1 MSRGSVLVVDD
12 DVAVARVMG
21 ALLEQAGHKVEVSS
35 SGEKALEILAERP
48 FDVVVTDQAMPGMDG
63 LELLTRVHER
73 WPEIPVVMV
82 TAHGTVQLA
91 VEAMKRGCADFMV
104 KPVDR
109 EQLLFVVQ
117 KELHKSARDLPA
129 ATDAAAGFVGS
140 SSAMKEVHA
149 LVKRAAPGTAT
160 VLVRG
165 ESGTGKELI
174 AREIHEQSPRGKGP
188 FVKLHCAALPETLLE
203 SELFGY
209 EKGAFTGAAAR
220 KPGRVELAQG
230 GTLFLDEIG
239 DVTPAVQVKL
249 LRLLQEKEFERL
261 GSTQT
266 LKADVRFVAATHRP
280 LEQMV
285 KAGQFREDLFYRLA
299 VVPILLPPLRNR
311 PEDIEPLVSHFCT
324 VHGEANGRKGI
335 IIEPDAVAILRAQPW
350 PGNVRQLQNFVE
362 RLVVLSD
369 GMTIGARDVE
379 RELGRQVAPA
389 LAPEPTSPFATAAVP
404 SSPGT
409 PGASGAEPGT
419 ATLEDQRRQ
428 AEKQALLA
436 ALAQAKDNRTL
447 AAKLLGI
454 SRRTLYNKLEELGLL

>member
-1 MSRGSVLVVDD
+1 PPGDGRARGRLRADKQGGVGYRHPPLLPRVLLKPMSPTTRGSVLVVDD
-12 DVAVARVMG
+12 DVAVARVMS
-21 ALLEQAGHKVEVSS
+21 ALLEQAGHRVEVSS
-35 SGEKALEILAERP
+35 SGEAALAILAERP

-63 LELLTRVHER
+63 LELLTRVHQR

-117 KELHKSARDLPA
+117 KELQKGARDLPV

-160 VLVRG
+160 VLIRG

-174 AREIHEQSPRGKGP
+174 AREIHEQSPRSKGP
-188 FVKLHCAALPETLLE
+188 LVKLHCAALPETLLE

-220 KPGRVELAQG
+220 KPGRVELAQN

-261 GSTQT
+261 G
-266 LKADVRFVAATHRP
+266 
-280 LEQMV
+280 
-285 KAGQFREDLFYRLA
+285 
-299 VVPILLPPLRNR
+299 
-311 PEDIEPLVSHFCT
+311 
-324 VHGEANGRKGI
+324 
-335 IIEPDAVAILRAQPW
+335 
-350 PGNVRQLQNFVE
+350 
-362 RLVVLSD
+362 
-369 GMTIGARDVE
+369 
-379 RELGRQVAPA
+379 
-389 LAPEPTSPFATAAVP
+389 
-404 SSPGT
+404 
-409 PGASGAEPGT
+409 
-419 ATLEDQRRQ
+419 
-428 AEKQALLA
+428 
-436 ALAQAKDNRTL
+436 
-447 AAKLLGI
+447 
-454 SRRTLYNKLEELGLL
+454 

>member
-1 MSRGSVLVVDD
+1 MSRGFVLVVDE
-12 DVAVARVMG
+12 DVSVARVMG
-21 ALLEQAGHKVEVSS
+21 ALLEQAGLKVELSS
-35 SGEKALEILAERP
+35 SGESALEILAERP

-129 ATDAAAGFVGS
+129 STDAAAGFVGS

-174 AREIHEQSPRGKGP
+174 AREIHEQSPRSKGP

-220 KPGRVELAQG
+220 KPGRVELAQN

-299 VVPILLPPLRNR
+299 VVPILLPPLRAR
-311 PEDIEPLVSHFCT
+311 PEDVEPLARHFCT

-335 IIEPDAVAILRAQPW
+335 MLEPAAIEILRAQGW

-369 GMTIGARDVE
+369 GLTIGAADVE
-379 RELGRQVAPA
+379 RELSRQVAPVVGPPA
-389 LAPEPTSPFATAAVP
+389 D
-404 SSPGT
+404 
-409 PGASGAEPGT
+409 PGATPAPPPTGPGEPG
-419 ATLEDQRRQ
+419 APTLEGQRKQ
-428 AEKQALLA
+428 AEKQALLS
-436 ALAQAKDNRTL
+436 ALSQAKDNRTL

-454 SRRTLYNKLEELGLL
+454 SRRTLYNKLEEFGLL

>member
-1 MSRGSVLVVDD
+1 MSRGTVLVVDD

-21 ALLEQAGHKVEVSS
+21 ALLEQAGLKAEVTS
-35 SGEKALEILAERP
+35 SGEQALEILAERP

-109 EQLLFVVQ
+109 EQLLFVVE

-129 ATDAAAGFVGS
+129 ALGAAAGSVGS
-140 SSAMKEVHA
+140 SAAMQEVHA

-174 AREIHEQSPRGKGP
+174 AREIHELSPRSKGP

-266 LKADVRFVAATHRP
+266 LKADVRFVAATHRQ

-299 VVPILLPPLRNR
+299 VVPILLPPLRAR
-311 PEDIEPLVSHFCT
+311 PEDVEPLARHFCA
-324 VHGEANGRKGI
+324 VHGETNGRKGI
-335 IIEPDAVAILRAQPW
+335 TLEPEAIAVLRAQSW

-369 GMTIGARDVE
+369 GLTIGARDVE

-389 LAPEPTSPFATAAVP
+389 LGPAPEQGAVP
-404 SSPGT
+404 PAPAA
-409 PGASGAEPGT
+409 PGAGEPGT
-419 ATLEDQRRQ
+419 LEGQRKQ
-428 AEKQALLA
+428 AEKQALMA
-436 ALAQAKDNRTL
+436 ALTQAKDNRTL

-454 SRRTLYNKLEELGLL
+454 SRRTLYNKLEEFGLL

>member
-1 MSRGSVLVVDD
+1 MSPTTRGSILVVDD

-21 ALLEQAGHKVEVSS
+21 ALLEQAGHRVEVAS
-35 SGEKALEILAERP
+35 SGERALEILAERP
-48 FDVVVTDQAMPGMDG
+48 FDVVVTDQTMPGMDG
-63 LELLTRVHER
+63 LELLARVRDR

-129 ATDAAAGFVGS
+129 PPTDTAVGSVGS
-140 SSAMKEVHA
+140 SAAMKEVHA

-160 VLVRG
+160 VLIRG

-174 AREIHEQSPRGKGP
+174 AREIHEQSPRSKGP

-239 DVTPAVQVKL
+239 DVSPAVQVKL

-299 VVPILLPPLRNR
+299 VVPILLPPLRAR
-311 PEDIEPLVSHFCT
+311 AEDVEALAKHFCT
-324 VHGEANGRKGI
+324 VHGEANARKGI
-335 IIEPDAVAILRAQPW
+335 ALEPAAIDILRAQSW

-362 RLVVLSD
+362 RLVVLSE
-369 GMTIGARDVE
+369 GLTIGAADVE
-379 RELGRQVAPA
+379 RELARQVAPA
-389 LAPEPTSPFATAAVP
+389 TGQALESSATPVATPF
-404 SSPGT
+404 
-409 PGASGAEPGT
+409 PGATEAAAP
-419 ATLEDQRRQ
+419 TLEGQRKQ

-454 SRRTLYNKLEELGLL
+454 SRRTLYNKLEEFGLL

>member
-35 SGEKALEILAERP
+35 SGERALEILAERP

-63 LELLTRVHER
+63 LELLTRVHQR

-117 KELHKSARDLPA
+117 KELQKGARDLPV
-129 ATDAAAGFVGS
+129 ATDKAAGFVGS

-174 AREIHEQSPRGKGP
+174 AREIHEQSPRSKGP

-220 KPGRVELAQG
+220 KPGRVELAQN

-261 GSTQT
+261 GGTQT
-266 LKADVRFVAATHRP
+266 LKADIRFVAATHRP

-285 KAGQFREDLFYRLA
+285 KASQFREDLFYRLA
-299 VVPILLPPLRNR
+299 VVPILLPPLRAR
-311 PEDIEPLVSHFCT
+311 PEDVEPLARHFCT
-324 VHGEANGRKGI
+324 VHGEANGRKGLAFEPAA
-335 IIEPDAVAILRAQPW
+335 IEVLKTQSW

-369 GMTIGARDVE
+369 GLSLGAADVE
-379 RELGRQVAPA
+379 RELARQVAPVVG
-389 LAPEPTSPFATAAVP
+389 PP
-404 SSPGT
+404 SD
-409 PGASGAEPGT
+409 PGAAPVAAGPAEPGT
-419 ATLEDQRRQ
+419 LEGQRKQ

-436 ALAQAKDNRTL
+436 ALSQA
-447 AAKLLGI
+447 
-454 SRRTLYNKLEELGLL
+454 

>member
-1 MSRGSVLVVDD
+1 MSRGTVLVVDD
-12 DVAVARVMG
+12 DVAVARVMS
-21 ALLEQAGHKVEVSS
+21 ALLEQAGHRVEVSS
-35 SGEKALEILAERP
+35 SGERALEILAERP

-63 LELLTRVHER
+63 LELLARVHER

-117 KELHKSARDLPA
+117 KELHKSARDLPPA
-129 ATDAAAGFVGS
+129 PTDKAAGFVGS
-140 SSAMKEVHA
+140 SAAMKEVHA

-239 DVTPAVQVKL
+239 DVSPAVQVKL

-285 KAGQFREDLFYRLA
+285 KSGQFREDLFYRLA
-299 VVPILLPPLRNR
+299 VVPILLPPLRAR
-311 PEDIEPLVSHFCT
+311 PEDVEPLARHFCA

-335 IIEPDAVAILRAQPW
+335 ALEPAAIDILRAQTW

-362 RLVVLSD
+362 RLVVLSESL
-369 GMTIGARDVE
+369 TIGAADVE
-379 RELGRQVAPA
+379 RELARQVAPA
-389 LAPEPTSPFATAAVP
+389 TGQITEVGTSPVAAP
-404 SSPGT
+404 
-409 PGASGAEPGT
+409 APGT
-419 ATLEDQRRQ
+419 AEAGSSTLEGQRKQ
-428 AEKQALLA
+428 AERQALLA

-454 SRRTLYNKLEELGLL
+454 SRRTLYNKLEEFGLL